1 MTPDGTK
8 SPDTVNCAQAIAND
22 CACGCAVS
30 LLALSGRR
38 QPPGCACGRGRPPC
52 QETQSPHGHRAQ
64 SGGAPRT
71 SRTKAQTCS
80 RDVAPRQSG
89 STATPTRIHT
99 CTPTPQ
105 PTFLCLPGPHS
116 LCRSAPPSLP
126 QRVQLLLPDVLHHG
140 PLPAPPRRR
149 PTLRTDLRRAR
160 RVLPLRQPRPGN
172 PAPATE
178 MREVVEDG
186 SKDIG

>member
-116 LCRSAPPSLP
+116 PCRSAPPLAPAACTAPSTRRATP
-126 QRVQLLLPDVLHHG
+126 RTPSRPSPPTPHPPHG
-140 PLPAPPRRR
+140 PAPRASSPPASATAPRQSRSGDR
-149 PTLRTDLRRAR
+149 NERSR
-160 RVLPLRQPRPGN
+160 
-172 PAPATE
+172 
-178 MREVVEDG
+178 
-186 SKDIG
+186 